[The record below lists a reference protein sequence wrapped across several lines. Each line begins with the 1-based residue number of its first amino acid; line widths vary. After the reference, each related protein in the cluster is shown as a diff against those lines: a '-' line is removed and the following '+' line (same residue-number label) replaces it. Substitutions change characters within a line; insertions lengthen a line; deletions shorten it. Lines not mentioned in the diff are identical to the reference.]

1 VLTLIPN
8 ETYETFALQYQAQL
22 SEEFG
27 KDGKQPPLRKNNK
40 GNKKQNKLTRHEARF
55 NSDSF
60 RNFWKTLA
68 RKTHYTVSFDEAE
81 IINRGIQELGKIKIA
96 AYEAEIR
103 LTRIKELQDIQGKGE
118 EVGREIT
125 QLKASYSAADIVEQI
140 SENTSLSYSVVFK
153 IIKALDNKAQI
164 LRNPPLFIQQ
174 ASKELKRIEL
184 AEMLRTLSYH
194 ETGDCFPLEQ
204 FKTIINTDSPVEPTP
219 NKGLYD
225 YAICDADSTP
235 EHNFAHNADNDPKVV
250 CVLKLPEFYK
260 IPTPIGN
267 YQPDFGL
274 VVKQRSLKNSDN
286 DGLAHSPQ
294 ARGIHTIPGDKE
306 LYFVIETKSTNDL
319 NDTHALTEDE
329 CTKIQCAVKHFQAL
343 GIRAE
348 IGGDSQY
355 EIKETQSNYRQSNA
369 CYQAPVK
376 EYGDIKI

>member
-1 VLTLIPN
+1 
-8 ETYETFALQYQAQL
+8 LQYQAQL

-27 KDGKQPPLRKNNK
+27 KDGKQPPLRKNTK

-68 RKTHYTVSFDEAE
+68 RKTQYTVSFDEAE
-81 IINRGIQELGKIKIA
+81 IIKRGIQELGKIKIA

-118 EVGREIT
+118 EIGREIA

-153 IIKALDNKAQI
+153 IIKALANKAQI

-184 AEMLRTLSYH
+184 EEILRILSYH
-194 ETGDCFPLEQ
+194 TTGDSFPLDL
-204 FKTIINTDSPVEPTP
+204 FKETIHTYSPVELTP
-219 NKGLYD
+219 NKGIYD
-225 YAICDADSTP
+225 YAICDADSQP
-235 EHNFAHNADNDPKVV
+235 EHEFAHRADNDPRVV
-250 CVLKLPEFYK
+250 CLLKLPEFYK

-274 VVKQRSLKNSDN
+274 VVKQRNLRNSDE
-286 DGLAHSPQ
+286 
-294 ARGIHTIPGDKE
+294 KE
-306 LYFVIETKSTNDL
+306 LYFVIETKSTNDI
-319 NDTHALTEDE
+319 NDDKALTEHE
-329 CTKIQCAVKHFQAL
+329 RTKIQCAVKHFQAL

-348 IGGDSQY
+348 IGGDSPY
-355 EIKETQSNYRQSNA
+355 EVKEIQADYQQSNA

-376 EYGDIKI
+376 DYGNIKI